1 MFRASEENSIWRWLS
16 LGGTSV
22 ESMYFLIPISFL
34 FVALAIGLYIWAV
47 HSGQYDDLDVEGQRI
62 LFDQDDPPKAPVQPP
77 QAPAP
82 KDSQDN

>member
-1 MFRASEENSIWRWLS
+1 M
-16 LGGTSV
+16 

-62 LFDQDDPPKAPVQPP
+62 LFEQDDPAKETPPKD
-77 QAPAP
+77 APAQNSTPSQSEPP
-82 KDSQDN
+82 KPEPVKEP

>member
-1 MFRASEENSIWRWLS
+1 M
-16 LGGTSV
+16 

-62 LFDQDDPPKAPVQPP
+62 LFEQDDPAKETPPNDAPAQNSTPSQSEPPKPEPVQEP
-77 QAPAP
+77 
-82 KDSQDN
+82 

>member
-1 MFRASEENSIWRWLS
+1 
-16 LGGTSV
+16 V

-62 LFDQDDPPKAPVQPP
+62 LFDPDETPKAQPP
-77 QAPAP
+77 QPQPAAS
-82 KDSQDN
+82 KESQDT

>member
-1 MFRASEENSIWRWLS
+1 M
-16 LGGTSV
+16 

-62 LFDQDDPPKAPVQPP
+62 LFDQDDPPQQNPGPEPVASTPEPP
-77 QAPAP
+77 KPEP
-82 KDSQDN
+82 VKEP